1 MSTMQE
7 LKYPYDPDYILRK
20 KKAIKRQLLER
31 EGVNYIT
38 KKIAILGGS
47 TTNDIKLILE
57 LFLLDYGIK
66 PEFFESEYNKY
77 YEDALFGNEELDEF
91 KPDICFIHT
100 TSRNILTYP
109 DVNMSKAQVDALAR
123 DTYQR
128 FEGCWTAL
136 FKRYSCTII
145 QNNFEMPYF
154 RLLGNSDCSDIHG
167 RLNFINRLN
176 GMFASFAES
185 NESFFIND
193 INYISAEYGIKKW
206 ADPSD
211 WYRYKYA
218 LSVSAIPDLAFNLAR
233 IIKAIYGRNK
243 KAFALDMDNTLW
255 GGIVGD
261 DGPENI
267 KIGHEDAESEL
278 YTEFQQYIKAHKD
291 LGILLTV
298 ASKNDEEN
306 ALAGLARPDS
316 TLTKE
321 DFLVIKAN
329 WDNKDRNIM
338 QTAKEL
344 NIGADSFV
352 FVDDNPAERALVLNQ
367 IPGISVPEV
376 GEPESYIGILD
387 RSGFFEVTNLSGD
400 DLKRGEM
407 YKANIERAKSSMS
420 FDNYD
425 DYLRSL
431 EMHAEIKPFS
441 PMYMSRI
448 AELTNKSNQF
458 NLTTRRCSQA
468 EIESIAEDP
477 KFITR
482 YGKLEDKFGDNGVVA
497 VTFGHEEDSPEGRI
511 FHIDLWLMSCRV
523 LKRGMECA
531 MMDEIIAEC
540 KKRGISK
547 IKGYYYPTAKNKMVK
562 DFYKQQGFEL
572 LREDGR
578 ENTEWGLDLE
588 KPYKSGNIAITV
600 N

>member
-1 MSTMQE
+1 MQE
-7 LKYPYDPDYILRK
+7 LEYPFDADLIIRK
-20 KKAIKRQLLER
+20 KKALKRRLLER

-47 TTNDIKLILE
+47 TTNDIKLMLE
-57 LFLLDYGIK
+57 LFLLNNGIK
-66 PEFFESEYNKY
+66 PEFYESEYNKY
-77 YEDALFGNEELDEF
+77 YEDAMFGNEELDAF
-91 KPDICFIHT
+91 APDICFIHT
-100 TSRNILTYP
+100 TTRNILEYP
-109 DVNMSKAQVDALAR
+109 GVQMTGKQIDALLTE
-123 DTYQR
+123 TYSK
-128 FEGCWTAL
+128 FEACWKAL
-136 FKRYSCTII
+136 SGRYSCTVI
-145 QNNFEMPYF
+145 QNNFEMPYY
-154 RLLGNSDCSDIHG
+154 RLLGNSDSTDPRG

-176 GMFASFAES
+176 LMFAEYANA
-185 NESFFIND
+185 NETFFIND

-218 LSVSAIPDLAFNLAR
+218 LSVVCIPDFAYNLAR
-233 IIKAIYGRNK
+233 IIKAIYGKNK

-278 YTEFQQYIKAHKD
+278 FTEFQQYIKAHKD
-291 LGILLTV
+291 LGVLLTV

-316 TLTKE
+316 TLKQD

-329 WDNKDRNIM
+329 WDNKDRNIA

-344 NIGADSFV
+344 NIGSDSFV
-352 FVDDNPAERALVLNQ
+352 FVDDNPAERALVSNQ
-367 IPGISVPEV
+367 VPGISVPEV
-376 GEPESYIGILD
+376 GAPETYIETLD
-387 RSGFFEVTNLSGD
+387 RSGFFEVTHLSGD
-400 DLKRGEM
+400 DIKRGDM
-407 YKANIERAKSSMS
+407 YKANIERSKSSQS
-420 FDNYD
+420 FENYD
-425 DYLRSL
+425 DYLKSL
-431 EMHAEIKPFS
+431 DMHAQIKPFA

-458 NLTTRRCSQA
+458 NLTTKRCSQA
-468 EIESIAEDP
+468 EIENIAQDP
-477 KFITR
+477 RYITR

-497 VTFGHEEDSPEGRI
+497 VMFGHEEDSTEGVI

-523 LKRGMECA
+523 LKRGMEYA
-531 MMDEIIAEC
+531 MMDEVIAEC

-562 DFYKQQGFEL
+562 DFYAAQGYEL
-572 LREDGR
+572 LREDANG
-578 ENTEWGLDLE
+578 NAEWGLDLALE
-588 KPYKSGNIAITV
+588 HVSGNTAIEV